1 MEIVPALLLAYRFDG
16 NAAARRHARSR
27 CNAVVVLAAVAKDN
41 DSIAFSPRNEIPA
54 HAATVV
60 QLVQLVQLVQPTP
73 HHGYKQP

>member
-1 MEIVPALLLAYRFDG
+1 MAMQR
-16 NAAARRHARSR
+16 RRHARSR

-60 QLVQLVQLVQPTP
+60 QLVQLVQPTP

>member
-1 MEIVPALLLAYRFDG
+1 MAMQR
-16 NAAARRHARSR
+16 RRHARSR
-27 CNAVVVLAAVAKDN
+27 CTAVVVLAAVAKDN